1 MDELPVFV
9 THGTV
14 GERVRGRKDGYSAGR
29 PVRVKEARG
38 LRVWRWEGREMMAN
52 GDERK
57 SIGILHT
64 RNELYST
71 LFDTHEEIC
80 TRDSWKHRSSVQA
93 AYLHIR
99 TLFELYVFGGI
110 SSFNHCSEGKK

>member
-38 LRVWRWEGREMMAN
+38 LRVWSWEGREMMAN

-57 SIGILHT
+57 SIGIHT
-64 RNELYST
+64 RNELIVLYST
-71 LFDTHEEIC
+71 HMRKYARGTAGNIDQVC
-80 TRDSWKHRSSVQA
+80 K
-93 AYLHIR
+93 LHIF
-99 TLFELYVFGGI
+99 TYAHYSNCI